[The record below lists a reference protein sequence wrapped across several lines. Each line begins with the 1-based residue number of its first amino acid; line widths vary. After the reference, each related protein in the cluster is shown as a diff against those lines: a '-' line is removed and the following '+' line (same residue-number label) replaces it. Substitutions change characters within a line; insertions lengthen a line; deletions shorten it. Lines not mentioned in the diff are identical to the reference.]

1 MCLQLRSST
10 IDIVLVNISKIMP
23 LPLISKAIQAHQ
35 GMQCLEQ
42 HLLLI
47 GSLMAP
53 DSSDIEVRDLP

>member
-1 MCLQLRSST
+1 
-10 IDIVLVNISKIMP
+10 MP
-23 LPLISKAIQAHQ
+23 LPLISKAIQARQ